1 MGKRQW
7 MIAAVCA
14 VVLAGGAGVWMSV
27 ARGRQPHGNIEQ
39 ALKTDLKDYDDQ
51 QLMTM
56 VEKLDL
62 TGSTKQQRI
71 DLFTRIKA
79 RFDAMPLALK
89 LGMILSMRRVTLDHS
104 NEALLNN
111 GRLLMQAYWNQE
123 IELYQKATPAQR
135 QKMLDAR
142 IDEQEMYQDLQ
153 KWQDAAKSLF
163 GGKPGPSEEEL
174 KQMRTEIVHAMVDAM
189 TNGTPQDRA
198 AGAQYFSDMQKR
210 RSERGLPNPM

>member
-7 MIAAVCA
+7 MMAGVCA
-14 VVLAGGAGVWMSV
+14 VAIAGVAGVWISA

-39 ALKTDLKDYDDQ
+39 ALKTDVTNYDDQ
-51 QLMTM
+51 QLLAM

-89 LGMILSMRRVTLDHS
+89 LGMILSMRRVTLEHS

-111 GRLLMQAYWNQE
+111 GRLL
-123 IELYQKATPAQR
+123 
-135 QKMLDAR
+135 
-142 IDEQEMYQDLQ
+142 
-153 KWQDAAKSLF
+153 
-163 GGKPGPSEEEL
+163 
-174 KQMRTEIVHAMVDAM
+174 
-189 TNGTPQDRA
+189 
-198 AGAQYFSDMQKR
+198 
-210 RSERGLPNPM
+210 